1 MPTQMLAIM
10 AHSFLPWWRMHRLK
24 RIFQHLG
31 YPMATSKT
39 LSLTCQIKCRCSHIP
54 CNEAWV
60 GSDIQRVCA
69 RLLLSGRDA
78 TEPCLEV
85 KFLESSPWLKYLPWV
100 LMSLYKPL
108 LGPWVASLFPPKKM
122 VRTFGELQR
131 CCGVTARR
139 LEVSPLS
146 KFGARGRI
154 RHVEVRE
161 LVRKTFGLAP
171 QTTLVVHTSVTFY
184 CRRKALVCDVHRSR
198 LFRVVYRRWKYV
210 RFMLP

>member
-1 MPTQMLAIM
+1 
-10 AHSFLPWWRMHRLK
+10 MHRLK

-39 LSLTCQIKCRCSHIP
+39 LSLTCQIKCRCSHIS

-85 KFLESSPWLKYLPWV
+85 NFLKSSPWLKYLQWV

-108 LGPWVASLFPPKKM
+108 LGPWLASLFPPKKIGQD
-122 VRTFGELQR
+122 VWGVAKVLRRHRKKAGGFG
-131 CCGVTARR
+131 
-139 LEVSPLS
+139 VSPNLGPVED
-146 KFGARGRI
+146 FGMSR
-154 RHVEVRE
+154 
-161 LVRKTFGLAP
+161 
-171 QTTLVVHTSVTFY
+171 SV
-184 CRRKALVCDVHRSR
+184 S
-198 LFRVVYRRWKYV
+198 W
-210 RFMLP
+210 